1 MGGVGRHWARGAL
14 RFGPPVVWMVIIS
27 GFSTDSFSTDQT
39 SRLILPF
46 LHWLLPSATPETLAL
61 LHGGIRKAAHLTE
74 YGILALLWYRALR
87 RIGTGWQTRAG
98 LIALTIAAAFGGLDE
113 LHQAWVPSR
122 TASIVDVGW
131 DSMGAALALTM
142 VSVLQWRRKKSRTLR
157 SAGTLSQ

>member
-1 MGGVGRHWARGAL
+1 MGVAV

-27 GFSTDSFSTDQT
+27 GLSTDSFSADQT
-39 SRLILPF
+39 SRFILPF

-61 LHGGIRKAAHLTE
+61 IHGGIRKAAHLTE

-87 RIGTGWQTRAG
+87 RVGAGWQIRAG

-113 LHQAWVPSR
+113 FHQAWVPSR

-131 DSMGAALALTM
+131 DILGAALAL
-142 VSVLQWRRKKSRTLR
+142 VLCSVFLRVRKVTLEGNQNQVQEGR
-157 SAGTLSQ
+157 